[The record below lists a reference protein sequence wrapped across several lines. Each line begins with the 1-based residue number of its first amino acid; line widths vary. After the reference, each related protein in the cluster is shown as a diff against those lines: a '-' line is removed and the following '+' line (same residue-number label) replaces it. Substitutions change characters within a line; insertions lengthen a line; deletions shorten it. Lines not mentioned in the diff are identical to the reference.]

1 MSTHTRSMYW
11 CRNACLITATMKRS
25 SAWPTPLSFL
35 RGATGIIVLVK
46 SIVMLRFVLLLCW
59 CFVLLLPTMSKKKN
73 NENYVI
79 IFSMFF
85 FSSAS
90 LLIIVTRSS
99 TSYYYIFLVSIII
112 IIFFICAKN
121 LVYLQLSWWRWRGA
135 CTFPAPNLSI
145 GHYAPNVARKN
156 CKRETL
162 SVLRC
167 LASSKPL
174 YACSYYVSLLLYR
187 SQPRVLQYR
196 TLNT

>member
-90 LLIIVTRSS
+90 LLIIVTR

-112 IIFFICAKN
+112 IIFFICCAKN